1 MARRGA
7 FKASLATPDIKEM
20 VAAIQKDLPHFAESV
35 VDEVSSEVLRT
46 AKNNAYQA
54 EQAYMHY
61 WNRGLTKEQFA
72 SGTLERLLYVFNLPM
87 SETKGVYMN
96 KVAVFNNNET
106 GYMGNVAVL
115 LEYGTKTMPAQ
126 PFFRNSMKAGRQVMK
141 NAVKQEFERQ
151 IARKNQNK
159 KFD

>member
-7 FKASLATPDIKEM
+7 FKASLATPDIKRM
-20 VAAIQKDLPHFAESV
+20 VAEIQKDLSHFAESV
-35 VDEVSSEVLRT
+35 VDEVSAEVLRT
-46 AKNNAYQA
+46 AKNNAYHA

-61 WNRGLTKEQFA
+61 WNKGLTKEQFA
-72 SGTLERLLYVFNLPM
+72 AGTLEKLLYVFNLPM

-106 GYMGNVAVL
+106 GYMGNIAVL
-115 LEYGTKTMPAQ
+115 LEYGTDTMASQ
-126 PFFRNSMKAGRQVMK
+126 PFFRNSIKAGRQVMK
-141 NAVKQEFERQ
+141 TAVKNEFDRQ

>member
-7 FKASLATPDIKEM
+7 FKASFATPDIKRM
-20 VAAIQKDLPHFAESV
+20 VAEIQQDLPHFAESV
-35 VDEVSSEVLRT
+35 VDEVSAEVLRT
-46 AKNNAYQA
+46 AKNNAYRA

-61 WNRGLTKEQFA
+61 WNKGLTKEQFA
-72 SGTLERLLYVFNLPM
+72 AGTLEKLLYSFNLPLR
-87 SETKGVYMN
+87 ETKGVYMN
-96 KVAVFNNNET
+96 KIAVFNNNDT
-106 GYMGNVAVL
+106 GYMGNIAVL
-115 LEYGTKTMPAQ
+115 LEYGTNTMPAQ

-141 NAVKQEFERQ
+141 TAVKQEFERY

>member
-7 FKASLATPDIKEM
+7 FKASLATPDIKKMTAE
-20 VAAIQKDLPHFAESV
+20 IQKALPHFADSV
-35 VDEVSSEVLRT
+35 VDAVSAEVLRT
-46 AKNNAYQA
+46 AKNNAYRA

-61 WNRGLTKEQFA
+61 WNKGLTKEQFA
-72 SGTLERLLYVFNLPM
+72 AGTLEKLLYSFTLPM

-106 GYMGNVAVL
+106 GYMGNIAML
-115 LEYGTKTMPAQ
+115 LEYGTDTMPAQ
-126 PFFRNSMKAGRQVMK
+126 PFFRNSIKAGRQVMK
-141 NAVKQEFERQ
+141 TAVKQEFERY

>member
-7 FKASLATPDIKEM
+7 FKASLATPDIKRM
-20 VAAIQKDLPHFAESV
+20 AAEIQKDLPNFAEKV
-35 VDEVSSEVLRT
+35 VDEVSAEVLRT
-46 AKNNAYQA
+46 VKNNAYQA

-61 WNRGLTKEQFA
+61 WNKGLTKEQFA
-72 SGTLERLLYVFNLPM
+72 EGTLEKLRYVFNLPM

-96 KVAVFNNNET
+96 KIGVFNNNET

-115 LEYGTKTMPAQ
+115 IEYGTDTMSAQ
-126 PFFRNSMKAGRQVMK
+126 PFFRNSIKAGRQVMK
-141 NAVKQEFERQ
+141 TAVKQEFDRQ

>member
-7 FKASLATPDIKEM
+7 FKASFATPDIKRMTAE
-20 VAAIQKDLPHFAESV
+20 IQKDLPNFAESV
-35 VDEVSSEVLRT
+35 VDEVSLEVLNT
-46 AKNNAYQA
+46 AKTNAYRA

-61 WNRGLTKEQFA
+61 WNKGLTKEQFA
-72 SGTLERLLYVFNLPM
+72 AGTLEKLLYSFNLPM

-115 LEYGTKTMPAQ
+115 LEYGTNTMPAQ

-141 NAVKQEFERQ
+141 TAVKQEFERQ
-151 IARKNQNK
+151 IVRKNQNK

>member
-7 FKASLATPDIKEM
+7 FKASLATPDIKRM
-20 VAAIQKDLPHFAESV
+20 AAEIQKDLPNFAEKV
-35 VDEVSSEVLRT
+35 VDEVSAEVLRT

-54 EQAYMHY
+54 EQSYMHY
-61 WNRGLTKEQFA
+61 WNNGLTKEQFA
-72 SGTLERLLYVFNLPM
+72 AGTLEKLLYVFNLPM

-96 KVAVFNNNET
+96 KIGVFNNNET

-115 LEYGTKTMPAQ
+115 IEYGTDTMTAQ
-126 PFFRNSMKAGRQVMK
+126 PFFRNSIKAGRQVMK
-141 NAVKQEFERQ
+141 TAVKQEFDKQ

>member
-7 FKASLATPDIKEM
+7 FKTSLATPDIKRM
-20 VAAIQKDLPHFAESV
+20 AAEIHKDLPNFAEKV
-35 VDEVSSEVLRT
+35 VDEVASAVLRT
-46 AKNNAYQA
+46 AKTNAYRA

-61 WNRGLTKEQFA
+61 WNNGLTKEQFA
-72 SGTLERLLYVFNLPM
+72 AGTLERLLYVFNLPM

-96 KVAVFNNNET
+96 KVAVLNNNET

-115 LEYGTKTMPAQ
+115 IEYGTDTMTAQ
-126 PFFRNSMKAGRQVMK
+126 PFFRNSIKAGRQVMK
-141 NAVKQEFERQ
+141 TAVKQEFERY

>member
-7 FKASLATPDIKEM
+7 FKASFATPDIKAM
-20 VAAIQKDLPHFAESV
+20 VGEIQKDLPNFAESV
-35 VDEVSSEVLRT
+35 VDEVSAEVLRT
-46 AKNNAYQA
+46 AKTNAYRA

-61 WNRGLTKEQFA
+61 WNKGLTKEQFA
-72 SGTLERLLYVFNLPM
+72 AGTLEKLLYSFNLPL

-106 GYMGNVAVL
+106 GYMGNIAVL
-115 LEYGTKTMPAQ
+115 LEYGTNTMPAQ
-126 PFFRNSMKAGRQVMK
+126 PFFRNSMKAGRQVIK
-141 NAVKQEFERQ
+141 TAVKQEFERY

>member
-7 FKASLATPDIKEM
+7 FKASFATPDIKRM
-20 VAAIQKDLPHFAESV
+20 AAEIQKDLPNFAEKV
-35 VDEVSSEVLRT
+35 VNEVSAEVLRT
-46 AKNNAYQA
+46 AKNNAYHA

-61 WNRGLTKEQFA
+61 WNKGLTKEQFA
-72 SGTLERLLYVFNLPM
+72 AGTLEKLLYSFTLPLN
-87 SETKGVYMN
+87 ETKGVYTN
-96 KVAVFNNNET
+96 KVAVLNNNET

-115 LEYGTKTMPAQ
+115 IEYGTDTMTAQ
-126 PFFRNSMKAGRQVMK
+126 PFFRNSIKAGRQVMK
-141 NAVKQEFERQ
+141 TAVKQEFDKQ

>member
-7 FKASLATPDIKEM
+7 FKTSFATPDIKKMTAE
-20 VAAIQKDLPHFAESV
+20 IQKDLPNFAESV
-35 VDEVSSEVLRT
+35 VDEVSAEVLRT
-46 AKNNAYQA
+46 AKTNAYSA

-61 WNRGLTKEQFA
+61 WNKGLTKEQFA
-72 SGTLERLLYVFNLPM
+72 AGTLEKLLYSFNLPM

-115 LEYGTKTMPAQ
+115 LEYGTSTMPAQ

-141 NAVKQEFERQ
+141 IAVKQEFERY